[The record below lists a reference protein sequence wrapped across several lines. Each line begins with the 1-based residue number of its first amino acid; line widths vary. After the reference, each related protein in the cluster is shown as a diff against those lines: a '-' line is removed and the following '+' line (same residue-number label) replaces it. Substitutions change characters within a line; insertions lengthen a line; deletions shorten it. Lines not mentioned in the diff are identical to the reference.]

1 MQKKVDLGQGSWVT
15 YEDDWLPADLATNS
29 FDTLHQELNWV
40 ERSIIAKGKVVQQ
53 PRLMTWAGK
62 LPYLYSGQVLEPQ
75 AMHPLLSELGHRLSQ
90 EYGLEFN
97 HVVANLYRNGKDRV
111 GFHADDEPELGYE
124 PLIASIS
131 LGVSRRFVLKH
142 KYKSRKKSFNLKSGS
157 LFIMGGA
164 CQHRWYHALPA
175 APQITQARIN
185 LTYRVLRGAP
195 GWRAS
200 REEDPRQHRRTHLKK
215 ES

>member
-15 YEDDWLPADLATNS
+15 YEVDWLSPETAIKS
-29 FDTLHQELNWV
+29 FEILHHELNWV

-53 PRLMTWAGK
+53 PRLMTWAGA

-75 AMHPLLSELGHRLSQ
+75 AMHPLLNELGQRLSQ
-90 EYGLEFN
+90 EYGLDFN

-131 LGVSRRFVLKH
+131 LGISRRFVLKH
-142 KYKSRKKSFNLKSGS
+142 KYKSRKKGFNLKSGS
-157 LFIMGGA
+157 LLVMGGA

-175 APQITQARIN
+175 NPQITEPRIN

-195 GWRAS
+195 GWRAP
-200 REEDPRQHRRTHLKK
+200 RDEDPRQNRRSH
-215 ES
+215 S